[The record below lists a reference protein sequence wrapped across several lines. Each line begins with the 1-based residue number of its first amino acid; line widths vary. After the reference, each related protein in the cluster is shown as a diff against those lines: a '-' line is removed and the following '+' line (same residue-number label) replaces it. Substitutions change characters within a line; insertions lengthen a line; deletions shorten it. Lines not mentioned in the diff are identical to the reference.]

1 MPNQRRRA
9 AWFFTI
15 TIVIL
20 VLGFCTLQPW
30 NWENNW
36 ETAGLVKSI
45 SNLRQISD
53 SLARY
58 THDFQGQY
66 PDSFR
71 TLLLNEPIK
80 SDVFISPLRN
90 ETSAQGPTTQA
101 VADQLTNGGHL
112 SYVYLGKGL
121 STETVTPDT
130 IVAYELMSDN
140 IRTKLASFLYGDG
153 HVEYQDAT
161 YYKNILAAAASGKF
175 PVIFSNSFADTRK
188 E

>member
-1 MPNQRRRA
+1 MPHQRRRVP
-9 AWFFTI
+9 WFVAI
-15 TIVIL
+15 TILIL
-20 VLGFCTLQPW
+20 LLGFCTLQPW
-30 NWENNW
+30 NWENDW

-45 SNLRQISD
+45 SNLRQIGESI
-53 SLARY
+53 ARY
-58 THDFQGQY
+58 AHDFQGQY

-71 TLLLNEPIK
+71 TLLLKEAIE
-80 SDVFISPLRN
+80 SDVFISPLRD
-90 ETSAQGPTTQA
+90 ETPAQGPTTQA

-130 IVAYELMSDN
+130 IIAYELMSDK
-140 IRTKLASFLYGDG
+140 IRTKVANFLFGDG
-153 HVEYQDAT
+153 HVEYLDAT

-175 PVIFSNSFADTRK
+175 PVREADGVAATRT